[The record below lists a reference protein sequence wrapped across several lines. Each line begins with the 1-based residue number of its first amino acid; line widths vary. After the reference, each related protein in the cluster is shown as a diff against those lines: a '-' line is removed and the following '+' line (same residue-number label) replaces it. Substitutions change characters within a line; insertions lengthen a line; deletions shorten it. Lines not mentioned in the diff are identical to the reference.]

1 MPEALK
7 VFTNLRSLRAAAR
20 EHTIDQLQ
28 EMLEKFQIV
37 VAEREEVEAEFEAV
51 EKERNEKLEKY
62 RTMLMQDGIN
72 PEDLMSSMATTKQK
86 SKRAARPAKYKF
98 IDTDGSEKTWTGQ
111 GRTPKLIKDAMDAG
125 EDLSQFLI

>member
-125 EDLSQFLI
+125 EDLNQFLI